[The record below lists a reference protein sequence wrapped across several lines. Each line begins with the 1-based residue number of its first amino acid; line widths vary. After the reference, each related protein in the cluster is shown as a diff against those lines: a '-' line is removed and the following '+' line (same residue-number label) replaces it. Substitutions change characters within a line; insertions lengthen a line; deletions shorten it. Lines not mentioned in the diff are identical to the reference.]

1 MSAERCGCRGCV
13 MSDGRFAVLGGL
25 SEGDD
30 PTSSCEALAFDDG
43 DAHWVPIPPMHDG
56 RAFFACGAV
65 AGCVIV
71 AGGRGGL
78 KSAEV
83 YDAERNRWLQLPFDL
98 SYVGGLDWMG
108 SAVL

>member
-1 MSAERCGCRGCV
+1 MQSKHDA
-13 MSDGRFAVLGGL
+13 DAILGGV
-25 SEGDD
+25 SNNYV
-30 PTSSCEALAFDDG
+30 PTTSCEVLAIDDG
-43 DAHWVPIPPMHDG
+43 VAHWEPMPPMHDA
-56 RAFFACGAV
+56 RSHFACGAV

-98 SYVGGLDWMG
+98 PYVGGLDWMG